1 MKTAKADHLSL
12 KYKLLYSS
20 ASIGLNILA
29 ITIST
34 WLLYFYSPPAD
45 SGRTIYLPI
54 GVVGAIMTVISLYDA
69 LIDPFIGHW
78 SDNLRSKM
86 GRRKPFILFSLPFIA
101 VSMVLIWLPPSG
113 NTWLVAGYLLL
124 VMLAYS
130 TAYSLT
136 GIPYDATMAELA
148 ENNAERISL
157 SSWKSVFGIIGVMV
171 GSLLIAPL
179 FESQGAFFMGAI
191 TAAIGFV
198 TILLSVPAIRE
209 TRKPVGEKIGVVE
222 GLKHTLKNKPF
233 QAMLIST
240 LLVHI
245 AYAMITAN
253 LPYFVTLVVGG
264 TEGDVGIYL
273 GVVVILMVLTT
284 PLWNWL
290 GKKFSN
296 AKVMRWSLVLLAL
309 FALTNLLVGQVD
321 LVPTQILA
329 YITLG
334 LIGPFLGGYLIL
346 AYSMMGNVV
355 DYDEYLTKR
364 RREAI
369 FYGAFS
375 LAVGI
380 GPSIASILL
389 PFLLDTFGYTV
400 ANPLGVRLA
409 FPVISLVVLLGLFAF
424 RGYNLGDSIEETK
437 QNLGLVDKEVENDR

>member
-1 MKTAKADHLSL
+1 MKPKNADHLSL
-12 KYKLLYSS
+12 RYKILYSS
-20 ASIGLNILA
+20 ASIGLNILS

-34 WLLYFYSPPAD
+34 WLLYFYSPPVD
-45 SGRTIYLPI
+45 SGRTIFLPI
-54 GVVGAIMTVISLYDA
+54 GVVGAIMTIISLYDA

-86 GRRKPFILFSLPFIA
+86 GRRRPFILFSLPFIA
-101 VSMVLIWLPPSG
+101 ISMVLLWMPPGGS
-113 NTWLVAGYLLL
+113 TWLVAGYLTLIML
-124 VMLAYS
+124 VYSSSFSLA
-130 TAYSLT
+130 

-157 SSWKSVFGIIGVMV
+157 SSWKSVFGIIGVMA

-179 FESQGAFFMGAI
+179 FESKGALYMGI
-191 TAAIGFV
+191 VTAVVGFV

-209 TRKPVGEKIGVVE
+209 TRKPVGEQIDVIE

-233 QAMLIST
+233 QSMLLST

-253 LPYFVTLVVGG
+253 LPYFVTLVIGAS
-264 TEGDVGIYL
+264 EGDVGLYL

-284 PLWNWL
+284 PVWNWL
-290 GKKFSN
+290 GKKYSN
-296 AKVMRWSLVLLAL
+296 AKVMRWSMVLLAV
-309 FALTNLLVGQVD
+309 FASSNLLVGQVG
-321 LVPTQILA
+321 LIPAPILA
-329 YITLG
+329 YATLG

-355 DYDEYLTKR
+355 DYDEYLTNR

-380 GPSIASILL
+380 GPSIAAILL
-389 PFLLDTFGYTV
+389 PFLLNTFGYT
-400 ANPLGVRLA
+400 ASNPLGVRLV
-409 FPVISLVVLLGLFAF
+409 FPVISLVVLLGLLAF
-424 RGYNLGDSIEETK
+424 CGYNLGDSIEETK
-437 QNLGLVDKEVENDR
+437 HNLGLVEKEENNV

>member
-1 MKTAKADHLSL
+1 MRANKADHLSL
-12 KYKLLYSS
+12 RYKLLYSS

-34 WLLYFYSPPAD
+34 WLLYFYSPPPD

-54 GVVGAIMTVISLYDA
+54 GVVGAIMTFISLYDA
-69 LIDPFIGHW
+69 VIDPFIGHW

-101 VSMVLIWLPPSG
+101 ASMVLIWMPPGGS
-113 NTWLVAGYLLL
+113 TWLVAGYLLL

-130 TAYSLT
+130 TAYSLA

-148 ENNAERISL
+148 ENNQERISL

-171 GSLLIAPL
+171 GSLVIAPL
-179 FESQGAFFMGAI
+179 FESNGAFFMGAV
-191 TAAIGFV
+191 TAGVGFV
-198 TILLSVPAIRE
+198 TILLSFPAIRE
-209 TRKPVGEKIGVVE
+209 TRKPVGATIGVIE
-222 GLKHTLKNKPF
+222 GLKHTLRNKPF
-233 QAMLIST
+233 QSMLIST

-245 AYAMITAN
+245 AYAMISAN
-253 LPYFVTLVVGG
+253 LPYFVTLVIGG

-284 PLWNWL
+284 PIWNWL
-290 GKKFSN
+290 GKKYSN
-296 AKVMRWSLVLLAL
+296 ARVMRWSMILLAF
-309 FALTNLLVGQVD
+309 FASLNLLVGQVD
-321 LVPTQILA
+321 FLPPATLA

-380 GPSIASILL
+380 GPSIAAILL
-389 PFLLDTFGYTV
+389 PFLLSTFGYT
-400 ANPLGVRLA
+400 AENTLGVRLA
-409 FPVISLVVLLGLFAF
+409 FPVISLVVLLGWLAF
-424 RGYNLGDSIEETK
+424 RGYKLGDSIEETK
-437 QNLGLVDKEVENDR
+437 KNLGLPEREVIDG